1 MLNGIFDQP
10 NYAAT
15 KRMLDATMLR
25 QEAIAS
31 NLANVETPN
40 YKRIDLDPSFSS
52 TLASAIKSG
61 DTTTVR
67 GLEPVLL
74 PDASAVAMTPDGN
87 NVQLEKEMMA
97 LNQNTLSHAVESHFL
112 NGTLLKL
119 RLAIT
124 GRS

>member
-1 MLNGIFDQP
+1 MLNGIFDQT
-10 NYAAT
+10 NYAAA

-31 NLANVETPN
+31 NLANVETPH
-40 YKRIDLDPSFSS
+40 YKRLDVDPSFGSA
-52 TLASAIKSG
+52 LATALQ
-61 DTTTVR
+61 R
-67 GLEPVLL
+67 G
-74 PDASAVAMTPDGN
+74 DASGLGSLQPRLVQDSTAVGTAPNGN
-87 NVQLEKEMMA
+87 NVQLEKEMLA